1 MKPLCY
7 DTYNS
12 LKSFYKGGHMK
23 ERVLFSVSAIIIML
37 IFTAGA
43 FAATSDIDA
52 KIAAQQKLIDKAV
65 SSKSLTKDEA
75 KIVQENL
82 NRIKE
87 RNTRGS
93 AEGKTHLNR
102 IMGKKTQEA
111 AGGKLDEL
119 ERGNLQN
126 MLDRNNRMITDKKN
140 NPVRSFD
147 RPEVQHRFKNQQKRI
162 DNGIKSGTLTKEE
175 AAMLQEN
182 LNKSKAKYA
191 ELTRDGKFTPAEEE
205 KMHKL
210 LDKDSEIIK
219 RKKHN

>member
-1 MKPLCY
+1 MKLRI
-7 DTYNS
+7 
-12 LKSFYKGGHMK
+12 L
-23 ERVLFSVSAIIIML
+23 LSVSVTIIML
-37 IFTAGA
+37 IFAAGA
-43 FAATSDIDA
+43 FAVTLDTDA

-87 RNTRGS
+87 RRARGS
-93 AEGKTHLNR
+93 AEEKPGLKKFL
-102 IMGKKTQEA
+102 GKKAPEA
-111 AGGKLDEL
+111 TGGKLDEM
-119 ERGNLQN
+119 ERGNIEN

-140 NPVRSFD
+140 NPVRAFYQ
-147 RPEVQHRFKNQQKRI
+147 PEVTHRFENQQKRI
-162 DNGIKSGTLTKEE
+162 DNGIKSGSLTKEE
-175 AAMLQEN
+175 AAGLQEN
-182 LNKSKAKYA
+182 LNKAKAKYA

-210 LDKDSEIIK
+210 LDKDSEIIE